1 MVTAS
6 KGQQGRPLQHYT
18 SHADQAVGQSE
29 THHVGTDPSS
39 WPHARPA
46 EDTGSIGAGSSRE
59 FFPGV
64 GHGTSVAESTES
76 YSNVP
81 LCFGEQLVLE
91 TYVRYKGRSYDR
103 QRQDELS
110 QPRRH
115 KGDAWAFGAQR
126 GEMMDENEKVLH
138 KHQVQNL
145 VARLA
150 RPKRHQSNE
159 DAGQMVT
166 LHSMRDEAL
175 KRQSAADVEALVK
188 RLAAPK
194 KFRAYDPTPGERVC
208 MVYNRWNPTQAVD
221 LGRLADM
228 AKPKKRG
235 GRAESWGVGSR
246 SIRLEGNVSMTSTPR
261 DHSSIMQQL
270 PPAPVSARQGTS
282 SPGAGQDSARPTET
296 SRIERLPEVVDDY
309 SYPRTIDTNR
319 IERSPEEPNP
329 APSSYRGADPYQG
342 SATTSST
349 VAAAAENWK
358 PVESRPP
365 VAQGLFKPLQPV
377 ESRPPVVQ
385 DRRMVEPQ
393 ESHWPS
399 SVPREA
405 EAEEPGMSFLK
416 RTADGNHD
424 EDYSDDYESDN
435 PVSYRPAALQSNS
448 LGRPHAGAFV
458 PSAPAQPVQSS
469 YPGTLQQGME
479 EEESEDEDEPFFPQF
494 GFAGQRTRPPPS
506 LGR

>member
-6 KGQQGRPLQHYT
+6 KVQQGRPLRHYT
-18 SHADQAVGQSE
+18 SHADQAL
-29 THHVGTDPSS
+29 HVGTDQSS
-39 WPHARPA
+39 WPHAKNPA

-59 FFPGV
+59 FFPGI

-91 TYVRYKGRSYDR
+91 TYMRSKGRRYDR

-115 KGDAWAFGAQR
+115 KGDAWAFGAQG
-126 GEMMDENEKVLH
+126 GELMDENEKVLDQ
-138 KHQVQNL
+138 HQVQNL

-150 RPKRHQSNE
+150 KPKRHQSNE

-175 KRQSAADVEALVK
+175 KRQSAADAEAMVK

-194 KFRAYDPTPGERVC
+194 TFRAYDPTPGERVC
-208 MVYNRWNPTQAVD
+208 MMYNRWKPTRAVNLD
-221 LGRLADM
+221 RLADM

-246 SIRLEGNVSMTSTPR
+246 SMRLEGSASMTSTPR

-270 PPAPVSARQGTS
+270 PPAPVSARQGPS

-296 SRIERLPEVVDDY
+296 SRIERLPEVVDDH
-309 SYPRTIDTNR
+309 RTIDTNR
-319 IERSPEEPNP
+319 IEHSPEESNP
-329 APSSYRGADPYQG
+329 APSSHRGGGA
-342 SATTSST
+342 TSSSA

-358 PVESRPP
+358 PVESRPAI
-365 VAQGLFKPLQPV
+365 AQGLSKPLQPV
-377 ESRPPVVQ
+377 QSRPPVVQ
-385 DRRMVEPQ
+385 GRRQVEPQ

-399 SVPREA
+399 SVSREA
-405 EAEEPGMSFLK
+405 EES
-416 RTADGNHD
+416 NND
-424 EDYSDDYESDN
+424 EDYSDEYESDDL
-435 PVSYRPAALQSNS
+435 VSYRPAALQSNS
-448 LGRPHAGAFV
+448 LGRPQAGAFA
-458 PSAPAQPVQSS
+458 PSAPAQPLQSN
-469 YPGTLQQGME
+469 YPGTLQQGTEE
-479 EEESEDEDEPFFPQF
+479 EEESEDEEEPFFPQF

-506 LGR
+506 PGR